1 MPAFFNDR
9 FVNDEEVLLH
19 VSDLSMQRGYAVFDF
34 FRSVNGRPLFMN
46 DHLQRF
52 FNSAKAMHLSV
63 PYDAIQLSDIVIE
76 LLKKTSYPE
85 TGIRIMLTGGYSPN
99 SYQLA
104 APNLIIT
111 SIPLKTAGRE
121 DFEKG
126 MRVISYEHQREL
138 PHIKSI
144 NYQMAVWLQP
154 LLNANKADDVI
165 YYKNGIVT
173 EFPRSNIFMVS
184 AEGKILSPAN
194 NVLHGITRSKI
205 LELAKEIAETEEKDV
220 SIGELM
226 NAKEVFASST
236 TKRILPVVTI
246 NGVSIGSGQAGP
258 VTRLLYEKFLALE
271 NEHIKTNEQGVV
283 IR

>member
-9 FVNDEEVLLH
+9 MVNDDEVRLH

-52 FNSAKAMHLSV
+52 FHSAKAMHLSV
-63 PYDAIQLSDIVIE
+63 PYNTIQLSDIVIE
-76 LLKKTSYPE
+76 LLEKTNYPE
-85 TGIRIMLTGGYSPN
+85 AGIRIMLTGGYSPN

-104 APNLIIT
+104 EPNLIIT
-111 SIPLKTAGRE
+111 SIPIKTAGGE

-154 LLNANKADDVI
+154 LLTANKADDVV
-165 YYKNGIVT
+165 YHKNGIVT

-184 AEGKILSPAN
+184 AEGKILTPAN
-194 NVLHGITRSKI
+194 NVLKGITRSRI
-205 LELAKEIAETEEKDV
+205 LEIAKEFAEAEERD
-220 SIGELM
+220 IHIEELM
-226 NAKEVFASST
+226 NAQEIFACST
-236 TKRILPVVTI
+236 TKRILPVVEI
-246 NGVSIGSGQAGP
+246 NSVVIGNEQAGTI
-258 VTRLLYEKFLALE
+258 TRLLYEKFLALE
-271 NEHIKTNEQGVV
+271 NEHIKTNEQGLGV
-283 IR
+283 R

>member
-9 FVNDEEVLLH
+9 FVTDDEVLLH

-34 FRSVNGRPLFMN
+34 FRSVNGRPLFMD
-46 DHLQRF
+46 DHLLRF
-52 FNSAKAMHLSV
+52 FHSAKAMHLSV
-63 PYDAIQLSDIVIE
+63 RYDKTQLSEIVIE
-76 LLKKTSYPE
+76 LLKKSDYPE

-104 APNLIIT
+104 EPNLIIT
-111 SIPLKTAGRE
+111 SIPIKTAGNQ

-154 LLNANKADDVI
+154 LLSAKKADDVI

-184 AEGKILSPAN
+184 AEGKILTPAN
-194 NVLHGITRSKI
+194 NVLYGITRSKLLQI
-205 LELAKEIAETEEKDV
+205 AKGIAEVAERDI
-220 SIGELM
+220 SIEELM
-226 NAKEVFASST
+226 NAKEVFACST

-246 NGVSIGSGQAGP
+246 NSVIIGNGQAGP
-258 VTRLLYEKFLALE
+258 VTRLLYEKFLAME
-271 NEHIKTNEQGVV
+271 SEHIKSSGQGVG